1 MMFMSNER
9 HSHKIILMCMS
20 MLTLN
25 EADNKEILYTLIDI
39 DFRYSLIVYSKLVSC
54 ALISKHLC
62 LWPIGTCIITVA
74 RKNDLLIFLGYEN
87 ITAANNEVK
96 C

>member
-1 MMFMSNER
+1 
-9 HSHKIILMCMS
+9 MCMS

-25 EADNKEILYTLIDI
+25 EADNKEILYTFIDI

-54 ALISKHLC
+54 ALISILFVYGQLEHAL
-62 LWPIGTCIITVA
+62 A
-74 RKNDLLIFLGYEN
+74 RNNDLLIFWGYEN
-87 ITAANNEVK
+87 ITAANHEIK

>member
-1 MMFMSNER
+1 
-9 HSHKIILMCMS
+9 MCMS

-25 EADNKEILYTLIDI
+25 EADNKVILYTFIDI

-54 ALISKHLC
+54 ALISMLFVYGQLEHALSP
-62 LWPIGTCIITVA
+62 WHAIM
-74 RKNDLLIFLGYEN
+74 IFFGGYEN